1 MADLPPNSRVLIIS
15 DAWLPQVNGVVR
27 TLATLVSELEALGI
41 VAEVIGPDRFRT
53 LPCPTYP
60 DIRLSVLP
68 RRKLARLMEA
78 FAPDAL
84 HIATEGPLGIAARR
98 IAKRRG
104 WIFTTAFH
112 TRFPEYLRARTRVPT
127 RLSYAWL
134 RRFHAAGHGLMVATE
149 SLRQELAARGFR
161 DLRAWSRG
169 VDLALFQPE
178 PRDEYPGLARP
189 VCLYVGRVAVEK
201 NIGAFLALDLPGSK
215 VVVGDGPQ
223 LAALKR
229 DYPGVHFAGVKHG
242 EALSRAYAGADV
254 MVFPSLTDT
263 FGLVMLESL
272 ACGTPVAAFPVT
284 GPKDVLV
291 GGGDAIGAVDTDL
304 RTAVLR
310 ALANGDR
317 IACRAFAETF
327 SWRACAERF
336 VTNLAPIRQ
345 GLEVAINLS
354 PALG

>member
-1 MADLPPNSRVLIIS
+1 MPPNSRVLIVS
-15 DAWLPQVNGVVR
+15 DAWQPQVNGVVR
-27 TLATLVSELEALGI
+27 TLETLVSELAALGI
-41 VAEVIGPDRFRT
+41 VAEVIGPNRFRT
-53 LPCPTYP
+53 VPCPTYP

-68 RRKLARLMEA
+68 RRRLERLMQA
-78 FAPDAL
+78 FRPDAL

-98 IAKRRG
+98 VARAKG

-149 SLRQELAARGFR
+149 SMRQELESRGFR
-161 DLRAWSRG
+161 DLRDWSRG
-169 VDLALFQPE
+169 VDLSLFQME
-178 PRDEYPGLARP
+178 PRAAWEGLARP

-201 NIGAFLALDLPGSK
+201 NIAAFLDLDLPGSK

-223 LAALKR
+223 LAALQR
-229 DYPGVHFAGVKHG
+229 QYPDAHFAGVMHG
-242 EALSRAYAGADV
+242 AALSRAYAGADV

-291 GGGDAIGAVDTDL
+291 GGGDAIGAVDADL
-304 RTAVLR
+304 RVAVLR
-310 ALANGDR
+310 ALEGGDR

-327 SWRACAERF
+327 SWRNCAERF

-345 GLEVAINLS
+345 GLAIS
-354 PALG
+354 VTAPA

>member
-1 MADLPPNSRVLIIS
+1 M
-15 DAWLPQVNGVVR
+15 VR
-27 TLATLVSELEALGI
+27 TLTTLVAELRAAGV

-60 DIRLSVLP
+60 DIRLSILP
-68 RRKLARLMEA
+68 RRRLSRMMEE

-98 IAKRRG
+98 LARARG

-112 TRFPEYLRARTRVPT
+112 TRFPEYLAARTRLPT

-134 RRFHAAGHGLMVATE
+134 RNFHNAGQGLMVATE
-149 SLRQELAARGFR
+149 SLRQELADRGFR
-161 DLRAWSRG
+161 HLRAWSRG
-169 VDLALFQPE
+169 VDLAHFKPE
-178 PRDEYPGLARP
+178 AGNAWAGMARP
-189 VCLYVGRVAVEK
+189 VFLYVGRVAVEK
-201 NIGAFLALDLPGSK
+201 NIGAFLDLDLPGVK

-223 LAALKR
+223 LASLKR
-229 DYPGVHFAGVKHG
+229 HYPGVHFAGALHG
-242 EALSRAYAGADV
+242 EALSNAYAGADV

-284 GPKDVLV
+284 GPKDILA
-291 GGGDAIGAVDTDL
+291 GGGRGVGAVNADL
-304 RTAVLR
+304 RQAALD
-310 ALANGDR
+310 ALAHGDR
-317 IACRAFAETF
+317 AQCRAYAQSF

-336 VTNLAPIRQ
+336 LANLVPIRH
-345 GLEVAINLS
+345 GMPLLS
-354 PALG
+354 YDAQTP